1 MSKILLT
8 SHEKYDKIDK
18 KIDARRINLDLL
30 DIIAAKSCA
39 ENPAL
44 WLPFNVHAI
53 DTEKIIEKLFNR
65 WLSESERLYIAS
77 ELGAS
82 GDKDSAESIA
92 CRLCRFIA
100 LIHDIGKITPAFQFK
115 ITSNI
120 ENHKDMLYS
129 LGIKLPCREPEK
141 SPHNLSGQ
149 FLLKEMGI
157 NEEIAVIVGAHHG
170 NCSDSVDNQE
180 IYEYNLYGNNKA
192 VWDSCRKDWLVY
204 ALNKT
209 GFDKVEDLPV
219 PNVKVQMLLCGLLIM
234 SDWIASNISY
244 FPLLDTFECSADFD
258 ERARNAWKKLGFTD
272 CWNAE
277 NAFDFNEF
285 FMTRFGFEP
294 NSMQKEMLRTISENP
309 APALYILE
317 APMGIGKTEA
327 ALSSAEILA
336 ARFGLGGLFFGL
348 PTQATANGVF
358 TRIHSWAEKLPDDAH
373 SMRLV
378 HGMTELNEEYTE
390 MFRGTAADSE
400 DECVI
405 VHEWFNGRKQALLSD
420 FVVGT
425 IDQLLMASLIQRHVM
440 LRHLGLAGKV
450 VVIDECHAYDAYMNV
465 YLDRTLAWL
474 GAYKIPVLLLSAT
487 LPKQRRNELI
497 QAYRNE
503 RKPTPI
509 ENSAYPSLTYTSGEE
524 TFVKEIKLNIPKK
537 SVRVSGLAEHSL
549 CETLSQ
555 KLSDGGC
562 AAVIVNS
569 VSYSQKLAET
579 VSAALTDFR
588 VICFHS
594 RFIAAERA
602 EIENELLTLVGKNS
616 TENDRNKVIIIGTQ
630 VLEQSLDLDFDYMVT
645 QLCPMD
651 LLLQRSGRLH
661 RHNRPRPNRL
671 KEPELSILTPSD
683 ENMKSVYSEWILSR
697 TEKNM
702 PDKLEMPDCIP
713 ELVEKV
719 YSEPS
724 NEEKTDCSYIK
735 FANEIKTKTSKA
747 KTYCIK
753 SNNLGSKRFN
763 LLSDFLTSSE
773 SYADTDAE
781 AAVRDTD
788 ETIEVL
794 VLIRNDENSYADF
807 SRTAIFNANSALEHS
822 EERLIANQRLKLL
835 PFFAKYHFRE
845 TLESLTPIPKS
856 WRDSKLLKDELL
868 LILDKNGE
876 AELLGKRI
884 RYTKERGLEE
894 LKEQNDE

>member
-1 MSKILLT
+1 M
-8 SHEKYDKIDK
+8 
-18 KIDARRINLDLL
+18 DLL

-39 ENPAL
+39 ENPSL

-53 DTEKIIEKLFNR
+53 DTEKIIEKLFNK
-65 WLSESERLYIAS
+65 WLSEAERLYIAN

-82 GDKDSAESIA
+82 GDIDNAEGVA

-100 LIHDIGKITPAFQFK
+100 LIHDIGKITPAFQCK
-115 ITSNI
+115 ITNNI
-120 ENHKDMLYS
+120 ENHKDTLYS

-149 FLLKEMGI
+149 YLLKEMGV

-170 NCSDSVDNQE
+170 NCSDNVDNQE
-180 IYEYNLYGNNKA
+180 SYPYNLYGKNEEEWNN
-192 VWDSCRKDWLVY
+192 CRKKWLDY

-209 GFDKVEDLPV
+209 GFNKIENLPT
-219 PNVKVQMLLCGLLIM
+219 PNVKVQMLLCGLLIV
-234 SDWIASNISY
+234 SDWIASNTSY
-244 FPLLDTFECSADFD
+244 FPLLDAFQCSADFD
-258 ERARNAWKKLGFTD
+258 ERARNAWEKLGFTD

-277 NAFDFNEF
+277 NTFDFNEF
-285 FMTRFGFEP
+285 FIARFGFPP
-294 NSMQKEMLRTISENP
+294 NTVQEEVFRSISENP
-309 APALYILE
+309 TPALYILE

-390 MFRGTAADSE
+390 MFHGTAADSE
-400 DECVI
+400 DNCAI
-405 VHEWFNGRKQALLSD
+405 VHDWFNGRKQALLSD

-474 GAYKIPVLLLSAT
+474 GAYKAPVLLLSAT
-487 LPKQRRNELI
+487 LPSQRRSELV

-503 RKPTPI
+503 RKCTPI
-509 ENSAYPSLTYTSGEE
+509 ESSAYPSLTHTSGEK
-524 TFVKEIKLNIPKK
+524 TFVKEIKLDIPQK
-537 SVRVSGLAEHSL
+537 SIRVSRLPEQAL

-555 KLSDGGC
+555 KLSGGGC

-569 VSYSQKLAET
+569 VSYSQRLAEA
-579 VSAALTDFR
+579 VSAALPDFR

-602 EIENELLTLVGKNS
+602 EIENKLLSLLGKKS

-630 VLEQSLDLDFDYMVT
+630 VLEQSLDLDFDYMIT

-661 RHNRPRPNRL
+661 RHNRVRPNKL
-671 KEPELSILTPSD
+671 NKPELSILIPSD

-697 TEKNM
+697 TEKKL
-702 PDKLEMPDCIP
+702 PDILEMPDCIP
-713 ELVEKV
+713 QLVEMV
-719 YSEPS
+719 YSEPTD
-724 NEEKTDCSYIK
+724 EEKTDSSYMK
-735 FANEIKTKTSKA
+735 LANEIQTKTEKA
-747 KTYCIK
+747 KKYCINSSK
-753 SNNLGSKRFN
+753 LGSKRNN
-763 LLSDFLTSSE
+763 LLSDFLSADE
-773 SYADTDAE
+773 SYIDTDAE

-788 ETIEVL
+788 ETIEVIAL
-794 VLIRNDENSYADF
+794 VRNDENSCTDF
-807 SRTAIFNANSALEHS
+807 SRTAIFNVNTTLEHS
-822 EERLIANQRLKLL
+822 EERLIANQRLKL
-835 PFFAKYHFRE
+835 PPSFAKYHFRE
-845 TLESLTPIPKS
+845 TLESLTPIPKG
-856 WRDSKLLKDELL
+856 WRDSKLLRGELL
-868 LILDKNGE
+868 LILDENGE
-876 AELLGKRI
+876 AELIEKRL

-894 LKEQNDE
+894 LKEQNNE